1 VPPPLPPEYSAT
13 IFGVVSSIVGSWFI
27 PGIITWSKSKSHIKR
42 LHDYHKRIDSLY
54 SDGKLDVAHFNSLDE
69 LNRNIGDGYARG
81 KITDQHYT
89 NLKNE
94 ISLLYEK
101 IFKKRID
108 SLNGKITN
116 DDIKSLTE
124 IKDAIEDVYTKGKLN
139 ELHYNLLNKKISDYK
154 NSHSINS

>member
-1 VPPPLPPEYSAT
+1 VPPPLPPEYWAT

-94 ISLLYEK
+94 ISLLYEE

-108 SLNGKITN
+108 SLNGKIN
-116 DDIKSLTE
+116 DENITRSLTE
-124 IKDAIEDVYTKGKLN
+124 IKEDIEDAYSKEKVN
-139 ELHYNLLNKKISDYK
+139 EKHYNLLKEKISDYEK
-154 NSHSINS
+154 SHQ